1 MPKGIFSCCANT
13 GTACLLSNHNRRYLP
28 HHSPHSNRRRK
39 TRWQPPKQPESG
51 MESAGFSR
59 FVPSVQTRREPRPL
73 LARHRIGM
81 QNPKPG
87 LGGVR
92 RGTAGRGTLASRF
105 PQSGQYLDRGEICLP
120 HGSYA
125 IPVHSPPV
133 QSSSSFKTAIKASEG
148 TETVPKVRIR
158 FLPSFCFSSSFFFR
172 VMSPP

>member
-39 TRWQPPKQPESG
+39 PDGSRQSSPNQGWNQPASPGS
-51 MESAGFSR
+51 F
-59 FVPSVQTRREPRPL
+59 PL
-73 LARHRIGM
+73 C
-81 QNPKPG
+81 KPG
-87 LGGVR
+87 GNPAPCWRVIGLGCRIRNRVSAASA